1 MVMGGLSSIPGAVVC
16 ALILGVSESVA
27 TQFFSDG
34 WKALVSYAFL
44 LLTLW
49 FFPSGLFGF
58 KREKM

>member
-1 MVMGGLSSIPGAVVC
+1 
-16 ALILGVSESVA
+16 VSESVA